1 MRVTIKKSASVK
13 ETSRTKKKL
22 RIRRK
27 IAGSAEKPRL
37 SIFRS
42 SRHMYAQIIDDT
54 KGVTLVSASTL
65 DVEGLKGSNK
75 STAAAIGKEIAKRA
89 LAKKIE
95 EVVFDRN
102 GYLFHGRIKS
112 LADGAREAGLKF

>member
-13 ETSRTKKKL
+13 EVSRTKKKL

-27 IAGSAEKPRL
+27 ITGSTEKPRL

-42 SRHMYAQIIDDT
+42 ARHMYAQIIDDS

-65 DVEGLKGSNK
+65 DVDGLKGSNK

-95 EVVFDRN
+95 AVVFDRN
-102 GYLFHGRIKS
+102 GYLYHGRIKS

>member
-1 MRVTIKKSASVK
+1 MRVTIKKSASRK
-13 ETSRTKKKL
+13 EVSRTKKKL
-22 RIRRK
+22 RIRHK
-27 IAGSAEKPRL
+27 VTGSTAKPRL
-37 SIFRS
+37 SVFRS

-54 KGVTLVSASTL
+54 KGVTLVAASTL
-65 DVEGLKGSNK
+65 DVDGLKGSNK